1 MKKEMR
7 AEKMIKLSEIA
18 YDLAEALEQ
27 FDDDMAERLYGELQ
41 EEWLLEEEWT

>member
-27 FDDDMAERLYGELQ
+27 FDDDTAERLYGELQ
-41 EEWLLEEEWT
+41 VEWLLEDK

>member
-1 MKKEMR
+1 MKKEMK

-27 FDDDMAERLYGELQ
+27 FDDDTAERLYDELQ
-41 EEWLLEEEWT
+41 AEWVLEEE